1 MAIFCM
7 IGKYDRNSLA
17 EASAGRTRDAE
28 NLIARYQGTVK
39 SMYALLGVNDLIM
52 IVDLP
57 SIEDA
62 MKVSIGLTKL
72 TGIAFTTSPAMSV
85 TDFDTFNQLGE

>member
-1 MAIFCM
+1 MSIFCM
-7 IGKYDRNSLA
+7 IGKYDKDSLSG
-17 EASAGRTRDAE
+17 ASGDRTREAE

-39 SMYALLGVNDLIM
+39 SMYALLGQNDLIM

-57 SIEDA
+57 SVEDA

-72 TGIAFTTSPAMSV
+72 TGIAFVTSPAMPV
-85 TDFDTFNQLGE
+85 DDFDVFNEAGE

>member
-1 MAIFCM
+1 MSTFCM
-7 IGKYDRNSLA
+7 IGKYDKDSLA
-17 EASAGRTRDAE
+17 EASGSRTREAG

-39 SMYALLGVNDLIM
+39 SMYALLGQNDLII

-57 SIEDA
+57 SVEDA

-72 TGIAFTTSPAMSV
+72 TGITFVTSPAMPV
-85 TDFDTFNQLGE
+85 NDFDAFNEVGQ

>member
-17 EASAGRTRDAE
+17 EASGDRTREAE

-39 SMYALLGVNDLIM
+39 SMYALLGQNDLIM

-57 SIEDA
+57 SVEDA

-72 TGIAFTTSPAMSV
+72 TGIAFVTSPAMSV
-85 TDFDTFNQLGE
+85 RDFDAFSEVGE

>member
-17 EASAGRTRDAE
+17 EASGKRTREAE
-28 NLIARYQGTVK
+28 NLISRYQGTIK
-39 SMYALLGVNDLIM
+39 SMYALLGQNDLIM

-57 SIEDA
+57 STEDA

-72 TGIAFTTSPAMSV
+72 TGIAFITAPAMPV
-85 TDFDTFNQLGE
+85 KDFDAFSEVGQ

>member
-1 MAIFCM
+1 MSIFCM
-7 IGKYDRNSLA
+7 IGKYDKNSLA
-17 EASAGRTRDAE
+17 EVSAGRTRDAQ

-39 SMYALLGVNDLIM
+39 SMYALLGQNDLIL

-57 SIEDA
+57 SVEDA

-72 TGIAFTTSPAMSV
+72 TGIAFATSPAMSV
-85 TDFDTFNQLGE
+85 TDFDIFNEAGE